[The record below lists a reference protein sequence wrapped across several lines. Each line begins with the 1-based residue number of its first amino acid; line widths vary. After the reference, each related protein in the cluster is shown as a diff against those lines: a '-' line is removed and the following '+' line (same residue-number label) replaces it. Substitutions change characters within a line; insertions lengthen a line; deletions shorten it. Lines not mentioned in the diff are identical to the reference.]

1 MALAARLGRG
11 MSGGVFRTQ
20 RAKDGDGPVFAQDV
34 VLAEV
39 VAQEK
44 DALNDMGAKACGG

>member
-1 MALAARLGRG
+1 